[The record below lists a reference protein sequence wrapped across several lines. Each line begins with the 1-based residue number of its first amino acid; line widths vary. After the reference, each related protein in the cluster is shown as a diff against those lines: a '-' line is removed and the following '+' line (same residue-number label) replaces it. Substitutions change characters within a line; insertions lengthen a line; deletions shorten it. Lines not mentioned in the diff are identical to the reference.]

1 MADVFDD
8 EAEQTVSIKE
18 YLEGVEEQELIVELW
33 TKRNFRCDCGNSKF
47 GELFCKIFPNKDI
60 DNAGNLYNHNF
71 KGSYC
76 TCGRPYPDP
85 DVEEQVEMIQCCI
98 CEDWFHEEH
107 LGLESTDEVPRDEEG
122 EPLYEDFICKACST
136 SFTFLGLYPQ
146 SIWASGR
153 QCDAPVETNKDKNVL
168 EDNCS
173 AGGSGKVDDVDAH
186 ENPTA
191 DNANTNSEPLSDG
204 DGLSLGVTFQ
214 ENAGSNQSVKD
225 SSSHTTCL
233 LEVNLDAA
241 SAFDSKPLFLS
252 KNWRNALC
260 RCEKCLVLYNQKHIS
275 FLLDK
280 EDSIAEY
287 EKMATQKR
295 KEKLQQ
301 QEGAELSLLDKFGH
315 VEKMEILNGIADMK
329 NEIHSFLE
337 SFDSSKPIT
346 PADVH
351 QLWRYNT
358 LCFPTRFLV
367 SDRHQI
373 RIFVRRTVDLAIHAS
388 FTGVR
393 CAILTSTSNVPPVGE
408 LNQMIVL
415 NTHFAC
421 PIFKKKQFT
430 CKVCSEEFNQF
441 SYIICSICQILAD
454 AGCARAPRNLRIELY
469 HHVLTL
475 IYSIDQAK
483 KQDSV
488 FCKICGRKGI
498 SDFLWTRSL
507 SSQGLVY
514 DCRDCDVTFDVQR
527 GLLPDTLKHKGHQHD
542 FNLAIFDDEVCNACH
557 KETTRA
563 AKFRCID
570 SGCEFILCRRCDTL
584 PLVARHEYDKHLL
597 TLASTEEGNSE
608 EYYCLIC
615 EEERDPK
622 KWFYYCQECD
632 FAAHSS
638 CVLKNVYPYMKLGS
652 TLMDIEL
659 HDHALTMVQRTAES
673 PPCDVFDCDEC
684 FHCLALECKE
694 CHLFAH
700 PFCMRN

>member
-1 MADVFDD
+1 MVTDELQVLHKGTCSLVKKMADVFDD

-18 YLEGVEEQELIVELW
+18 YLEGVEEQELEADLVLGGDEGKECTYNNGYMKRQAIFSCLTCTPDGNAGVCTACSLSCHDGHEIVELW

-136 SFTFLGLYPQ
+136 SFTFLGPYPQ

-173 AGGSGKVDDVDAH
+173 AGGSGKVNDVDAH
-186 ENPTA
+186 ENPKA

-351 QLWRYNT
+351 QV
-358 LCFPTRFLV
+358 F
-367 SDRHQI
+367 
-373 RIFVRRTVDLAIHAS
+373 
-388 FTGVR
+388 
-393 CAILTSTSNVPPVGE
+393 E
-408 LNQMIVL
+408 
-415 NTHFAC
+415 
-421 PIFKKKQFT
+421 
-430 CKVCSEEFNQF
+430 
-441 SYIICSICQILAD
+441 
-454 AGCARAPRNLRIELY
+454 NL
-469 HHVLTL
+469 
-475 IYSIDQAK
+475 AK
-483 KQDSV
+483 K
-488 FCKICGRKGI
+488 
-498 SDFLWTRSL
+498 
-507 SSQGLVY
+507 
-514 DCRDCDVTFDVQR
+514 
-527 GLLPDTLKHKGHQHD
+527 
-542 FNLAIFDDEVCNACH
+542 
-557 KETTRA
+557 
-563 AKFRCID
+563 
-570 SGCEFILCRRCDTL
+570 RR
-584 PLVARHEYDKHLL
+584 R
-597 TLASTEEGNSE
+597 
-608 EYYCLIC
+608 
-615 EEERDPK
+615 
-622 KWFYYCQECD
+622 
-632 FAAHSS
+632 
-638 CVLKNVYPYMKLGS
+638 
-652 TLMDIEL
+652 
-659 HDHALTMVQRTAES
+659 
-673 PPCDVFDCDEC
+673 
-684 FHCLALECKE
+684 LE
-694 CHLFAH
+694 
-700 PFCMRN
+700 